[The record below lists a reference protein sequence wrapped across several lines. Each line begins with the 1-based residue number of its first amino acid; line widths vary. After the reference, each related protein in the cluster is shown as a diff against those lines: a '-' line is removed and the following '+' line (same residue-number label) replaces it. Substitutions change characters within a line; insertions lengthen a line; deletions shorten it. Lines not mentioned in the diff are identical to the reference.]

1 MKPASLPLRL
11 LLPALLPLVLTDCAS
26 TKARSGETPPE
37 AAEVSPK
44 PATAARPAPAAPGD
58 EAVDELDDYG
68 SASQVADP
76 LEGMNRATFKLN
88 DGLYTF
94 LLRPVSNGYQFITPD
109 PMEKGLDNFF
119 DNVKFPVRFVNCSL
133 QGKFG
138 RAGRE
143 VQKFG
148 VNTIAGFG
156 GFIRQSDKIPAL
168 AAVPTED
175 TGQTL
180 AKWGLGHGPYLI
192 IPVIG
197 PSSLRDGVGLAGDY
211 ALNPVNWGFFLKGS
225 AKDWAW
231 IPSTVN
237 TVRSLPGQLSTYDEA
252 RANAVDPYL
261 AVRSIYIQNRDAA
274 SAE

>member
-1 MKPASLPLRL
+1 MKPASLSLRL
-11 LLPALLPLVLTDCAS
+11 LLPALLPLLLTDCAS
-26 TKARSGETPPE
+26 PKSSSGEAP
-37 AAEVSPK
+37 EVSRK
-44 PATAARPAPAAPGD
+44 SETVARPASAASSD
-58 EAVDELDDYG
+58 LAVDELDDYG

-94 LLRPVSNGYQFITPD
+94 LLRPVSKGYQLITPD

-138 RAGRE
+138 RAGKE

-168 AAVPTED
+168 ATVPTED

-180 AKWGLGHGPYLI
+180 ANWGLGHGPYLI
-192 IPVIG
+192 IPVLG